1 MKVMKYEAPTS
12 PIDRLFDRLNW
23 GIPTIDRLFNDG
35 EMSEEGWATTIR
47 LPRTNIQETEDA
59 YVFTMEMPGLDKKD
73 VSVNIEG
80 DTLIVKGEKS
90 EQHEEK
96 GLIRR
101 EYRSARFERSFS
113 VNGIN
118 REGVRALMEN
128 GILTVTL
135 PKTPE
140 KVGRKIEIA

>member
-23 GIPTIDRLFNDG
+23 GFPTIDRLFN
-35 EMSEEGWATTIR
+35 EAETAEEGWAAIR
-47 LPRTNIQETEDA
+47 LPRTNVQETDDA
-59 YVFTMEMPGLDKKD
+59 FVFTMEMPGLDKQD

-90 EQHEEK
+90 EKHEEK

-101 EYRSARFERSFS
+101 EYRAARFERSFN
-113 VNGIN
+113 VNGIS
-118 REGVRALMEN
+118 REGVKAKMEN
-128 GILTVTL
+128 GILSVTL
-135 PKTPE
+135 PKAPE